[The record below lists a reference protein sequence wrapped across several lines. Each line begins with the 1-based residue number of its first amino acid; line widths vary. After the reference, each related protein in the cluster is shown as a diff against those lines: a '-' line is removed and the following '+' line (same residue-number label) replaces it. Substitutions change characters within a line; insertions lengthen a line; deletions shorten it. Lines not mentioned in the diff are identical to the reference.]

1 MKRRINNI
9 HLSCV
14 TSLLPGFTKLIIED
28 RKASEIMMDGSEN
41 TRTWVGFAKDL
52 YNAGYRKVERGE
64 WERVGENRFRC
75 TVCKSV
81 LYLFAKFCPEC
92 GADMRSNKDDRK
104 RKD

>member
-28 RKASEIMMDGSEN
+28 RKASEIYMDGSEN

-52 YNAGYRKVERGE
+52 YNAPDEIRYK
-64 WERVGENRFRC
+64 WAMTRVYKIEPIPDGVRVIIC
-75 TVCKSV
+75 TQ
-81 LYLFAKFCPEC
+81 YEPY
-92 GADMRSNKDDRK
+92 
-104 RKD
+104 